1 MKRLPH
7 SCTFWTGQQKLRT
20 PNMNIMLSSNYPAVL
35 LAAVLLV
42 VIASPQLEVDAFAPT
57 TQTNSRCNAR
67 MKGREIDVLHSTVA
81 MPEVAVAEST
91 KTKSPKKRKQKSTKK
106 GKLVIVKSLPKKNK
120 SKGRPKKN
128 KNKGKASEINKS
140 FKPLKDLKLGSRV
153 SGTVVDVCDFGAFVN
168 IGYATRGS
176 RAGTALLH
184 ISQIQNK
191 KISNIRD
198 TIKVGDSI
206 DGARVINID
215 VKKGEVG
222 LSLRGRR
229 PKRRDFT
236 KLKVGD
242 VLEGKVDSVVPY
254 GVFVDVGANA
264 NALLHISRITG
275 GSIENVRN
283 HLNEGDSVSVHVIDI
298 DSERKTVAVSMLDK
312 KADQYLDRRMSQ
324 RLKRFYGNTAYG
336 KGAPEAEANG
346 SSDLDYFDQAIRELE
361 DALKGR
367 EE

>member
-1 MKRLPH
+1 
-7 SCTFWTGQQKLRT
+7 
-20 PNMNIMLSSNYPAVL
+20 MNIMLSSNYPAVL

-120 SKGRPKKN
+120 SKG
-128 KNKGKASEINKS
+128 KASEINKS
-140 FKPLKDLKLGSRV
+140 FKPLKDLKLGSKV

-298 DSERKTVAVSMLDK
+298 DNERKTVAVSMLDK

-324 RLKRFYGNTAYG
+324 RLKRFYGSSASG